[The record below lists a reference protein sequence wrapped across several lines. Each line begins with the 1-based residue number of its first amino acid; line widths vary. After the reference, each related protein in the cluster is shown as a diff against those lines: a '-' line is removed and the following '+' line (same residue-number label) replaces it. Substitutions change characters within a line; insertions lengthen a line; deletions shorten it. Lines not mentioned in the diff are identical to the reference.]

1 MRVPCEG
8 NPCGFVCQ
16 ACKAFKQVGICSHVL
31 TINHMMTRFNV
42 RFQLKSIQTNAL
54 KKKAGL
60 MGNKRKAPLPALQR
74 EPQVAPDSS
83 DEEETPPNPG
93 TGRQRYGATVLGLI
107 WMELEQFSRRRRQQ
121 VRGGPSPPDV
131 RVR

>member
-1 MRVPCEG
+1 
-8 NPCGFVCQ
+8 
-16 ACKAFKQVGICSHVL
+16 VGICSHVL

-42 RFQLKSIQTNAL
+42 RFQLKSIQRNAL

-83 DEEETPPNPG
+83 DEEAE
-93 TGRQRYGATVLGLI
+93 RLQLLG
-107 WMELEQFSRRRRQQ
+107 QQ
-121 VRGGPSPPDV
+121 GK
-131 RVR
+131 